1 MKIRI
6 TSKAELDIEQA
17 YWFYESQQ
25 AGLGNRFR
33 ESVLADIDTL
43 ETRAGIHR
51 IMNGAHC
58 LLVSKFPFMV
68 YYKVLDEVAIVIAV
82 LDSRRGDEWLQDRL
96 S

>member
-68 YYKVLDEVAIVIAV
+68 LDEVAIVIAV